1 MTEAQ
6 LLSGKT
12 VSESVYKSLIPRI
25 SDLKENSITP
35 GLAAVLVGDD
45 PASNVY
51 VRNKTKRFEKL
62 GLFTDTIKLSSD
74 TTEDELIKLIEQ
86 LNVDNRFHGI
96 LVQLPLPKA
105 MDNQNVLLAINPKK
119 DVDGFHPVNLGLLTA
134 GTPSFIPC
142 TPKGILRLLEHYNIE
157 TDGKNVVIVGRSNI
171 VGRPMSILL
180 SLKRNP
186 GNATVTLCHTHTQNQ
201 KEITRSADILISATG
216 IPGSISDQDI
226 SNDTVVI
233 DVGIN
238 RVEDDSEK
246 GYSIVG
252 DVDYNSVIHKTS
264 AITPVPGGVGP
275 MTIAMLVEN
284 TIEAAESTLSK

>member
-142 TPKGILRLLEHYNIE
+142 TPKGILRLL
-157 TDGKNVVIVGRSNI
+157 
-171 VGRPMSILL
+171 
-180 SLKRNP
+180 
-186 GNATVTLCHTHTQNQ
+186 
-201 KEITRSADILISATG
+201 
-216 IPGSISDQDI
+216 
-226 SNDTVVI
+226 
-233 DVGIN
+233 
-238 RVEDDSEK
+238 
-246 GYSIVG
+246 
-252 DVDYNSVIHKTS
+252 
-264 AITPVPGGVGP
+264 
-275 MTIAMLVEN
+275 
-284 TIEAAESTLSK
+284 

>member
-201 KEITRSADILISATG
+201 KDITRSADILISATG